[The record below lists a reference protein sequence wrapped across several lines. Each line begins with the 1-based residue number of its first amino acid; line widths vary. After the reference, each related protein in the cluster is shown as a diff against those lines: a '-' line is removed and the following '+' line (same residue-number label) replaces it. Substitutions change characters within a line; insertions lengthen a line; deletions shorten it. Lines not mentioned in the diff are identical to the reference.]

1 LNSDSPEP
9 AASVRGGRL
18 QLEDCDLTELAE
30 DFGTPTFVLSA
41 ERIRE
46 NYTRLERAFSERW
59 PEGKVRVLPA
69 FKAAPYLAIR
79 QLLSQLGAGCDT
91 FGESELEGAVRGG
104 TDPSLISVNGSIK
117 SHQVIR
123 RGIELG
129 ARIVIDAPRELEICS
144 AEARRLGKAAR
155 VLFRIKPELV
165 GLDVESDFAPV
176 PVGELTA
183 RVRYGLPTSEA
194 LPLGPL
200 AAADDGIE
208 VLGFHAHVGR
218 QSTDMKL
225 WDILVRATVALADEL
240 RRAWQWSDWAPQ
252 ILDFGGGFAPPRNYD
267 TDHHRT
273 GEPAPPIETYAETMT
288 RALRESLAEHGIPAE
303 GLVLEMEPGR
313 GLHSDTG
320 VHLTRV
326 TNIKNDTGAAPRTW
340 LEVDTS
346 EQFLGTYAMDPAQ
359 HPFLFRVA
367 NRPEEPPTQTVDI
380 VGKSCGGE
388 MLLLD
393 AEVPEVQVGDIIAL
407 EDTGAYIESLACNF
421 NALPRP
427 GTLLVSGNCA
437 EWIRRPE
444 TIEEVYARDIIPSA
458 LLENKPTRSGG

>member
-1 LNSDSPEP
+1 MSVALVDSMSS
-9 AASVRGGRL
+9 ARNGRL
-18 QLEDCDLTELAE
+18 FVEDSDLTELA
-30 DFGTPTFVLSA
+30 DQFGTPIFVLSA
-41 ERIRE
+41 ARLRD
-46 NYTRLERAFSERW
+46 NYHHLESAFADRW
-59 PEGKVRVLPA
+59 PEGGVRVLPA
-69 FKAAPYLAIR
+69 FKAAPYLAVR
-79 QLLSQLGAGCDT
+79 QILSQLGAGCDT
-91 FGESELEGAVRGG
+91 FGESELEGALRGG

-117 SHQVIR
+117 SREVIR
-123 RGIELG
+123 RGIEIG

-144 AEARRLGKAAR
+144 AEARRLGKKAR
-155 VLFRIKPELV
+155 ILFRIKPELA

-183 RVRYGLPTSEA
+183 RVRYGLPTNEA

-200 AAADDGIE
+200 AAADEAIE

-225 WDILVRATVALADEL
+225 WDALVRATVEL
-240 RRAWQWSDWAPQ
+240 MGELLRAWGWSDWSPE

-267 TDHHRT
+267 TDHHRS
-273 GEPAPPIETYAETMT
+273 GEPAPPIESYAETMT
-288 RALRESLAEHGIPAE
+288 RALRESLAEHGIPAR

-313 GLHSDTG
+313 SLHSDSG
-320 VHLTRV
+320 VHLTRI
-326 TNIKNDTGAAPRTW
+326 TNIKTDSGLAPRTW

-346 EQFLGTYAMDPAQ
+346 EQFLGTYAMDPSQ

-367 NRPEEPPTQTVDI
+367 NRAEEPTTQTVDI

-393 AEVPEVQVGDIIAL
+393 AKVPEVEVGDVIAL

-427 GTLLVSGNCA
+427 GTILVNGSQA
-437 EWIRRPE
+437 EWIKRPE
-444 TIEEVYARDIIPSA
+444 TIDEVYARDIV
-458 LLENKPTRSGG
+458 PTNLVSRE

>member
-1 LNSDSPEP
+1 MSVATVDSMP
-9 AASVRGGRL
+9 STRSGRL
-18 QLEDCDLTELAE
+18 FVEECDMTELAHQ
-30 DFGTPTFVLSA
+30 FGTPVFALSA
-41 ERIRE
+41 ARIRE
-46 NYTRLERAFSERW
+46 NYTRLERAFSDRW
-59 PEGKVRVLPA
+59 TEGAVRALPA
-69 FKAAPYLAIR
+69 FKAAPYLAVR
-79 QLLSQLGAGCDT
+79 QILSQLGAGCDT

-117 SHQVIR
+117 SREVIR
-123 RGIELG
+123 RGIEIG

-144 AEARRLGKAAR
+144 AEARRLGKPAR
-155 VLFRIKPELV
+155 ILFRIKPELA

-176 PVGELTA
+176 PVHELTA
-183 RVRYGLPTSEA
+183 RVRYGLPTNEV

-200 AAADDGIE
+200 AAADDSIQ
-208 VLGFHAHVGR
+208 VLGFHAHIGR

-225 WDILVRATVALADEL
+225 WDALVRATVALMDEL
-240 RRAWQWSDWAPQ
+240 LRAWQWADWAPE

-267 TDHHRT
+267 TDHHRS

-288 RALRESLAEHGIPAE
+288 RALRESLADCGIPAQ
-303 GLVLEMEPGR
+303 GLALEMEPGR
-313 GLHSDTG
+313 SLHSDTG
-320 VHLTRV
+320 VHLSRI
-326 TNIKNDTGAAPRTW
+326 TNIKTDSGPAQRTW
-340 LEVDTS
+340 LEIDTS
-346 EQFLGTYAMDPAQ
+346 EQFLGTYAMDPSQ

-367 NRPEEPPTQTVDI
+367 NRAEEPATQTVDI

-393 AEVPEVQVGDIIAL
+393 AQVPEVEVGDVIAL

-427 GTLLVSGNCA
+427 GTLLVDGSQA

-444 TIEEVYARDIIPSA
+444 TIDEVYARDIIPSA
-458 LLENKPTRSGG
+458 LAENKRP